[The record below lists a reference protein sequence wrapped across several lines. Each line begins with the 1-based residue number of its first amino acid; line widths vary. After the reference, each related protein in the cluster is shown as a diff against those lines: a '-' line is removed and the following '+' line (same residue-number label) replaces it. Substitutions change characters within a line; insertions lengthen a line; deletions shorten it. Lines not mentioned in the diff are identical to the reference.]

1 MNRVLLAKLQPNQD
15 IYAGLEAACQQQGMR
30 AGLVLSGVG
39 SLNDAWFV
47 SGYGTDRDEAWQI
60 SGPGLEIAGLTGEI
74 RFDADGAN
82 LATHRGLAIFGRIV
96 MGFLGLELLEAWNLA
111 SRASLPRPSM
121 LLRFIGI
128 VVMLLAFGWGV
139 QQIYLRPRQIQR
151 LCDVAKLPTMTCGV
165 VDNAQTKTVQLFVKT
180 CLLT

>member
-1 MNRVLLAKLQPNQD
+1 MIRLKHEADLTDSEIRLLLV
-15 IYAGLEAACQQQGMR
+15 AC
-30 AGLVLSGVG
+30 S
-39 SLNDAWFV
+39 
-47 SGYGTDRDEAWQI
+47 
-60 SGPGLEIAGLTGEI
+60 I